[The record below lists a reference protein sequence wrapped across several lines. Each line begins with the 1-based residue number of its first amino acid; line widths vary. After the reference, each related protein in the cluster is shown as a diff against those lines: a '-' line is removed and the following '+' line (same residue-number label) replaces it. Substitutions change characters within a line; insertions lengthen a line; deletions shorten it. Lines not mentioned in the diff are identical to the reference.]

1 MKRLLDVVTV
11 LLFLPF
17 FLPIAFLTALLVL
30 IFLGRPVF
38 FTQKRAGRNGKIFN
52 LVKFRTMKNGIGNDS
67 ERLTRFGCFL
77 RSTSL
82 DEIPQ
87 LWNVLKGDM
96 SLVGPRPLPVEY
108 LPRYSSFQMRRH
120 EVLPGITGWAQVH
133 GRNQLDWEDKFRY
146 DVEYVDNITFKGDVK
161 ILVQTVMTV
170 LQGKGI
176 SSETSATMEEFMG
189 TVEDAVK

>member
-38 FTQKRAGRNGKIFN
+38 FTQKRAGCNGKIFN
-52 LVKFRTMKNGIGNDS
+52 LVKFRTMKSGNGKDS

-108 LPRYSSFQMRRH
+108 LPRYSSFQARRH

-146 DVEYVDNITFKGDVK
+146 DVEYVDNQSLYLDFLIIVK
-161 ILVQTVMTV
+161 TVKEVILRR
-170 LQGKGI
+170 GI
-176 SSETSATMEEFMG
+176 SHGAESTMSEFLG
-189 TVEDAVK
+189 

>member
-17 FLPIAFLTALLVL
+17 FLPIAFLTVLLVL

-38 FTQKRAGRNGKIFN
+38 FTQKRAGRNGKPFN
-52 LVKFRTMKNGIGNDS
+52 FVKFRTMKNGIGNDS

-146 DVEYVDNITFKGDVK
+146 DVEYVDNWSFLLDLR
-161 ILVQTVMTV
+161 ILFMTV
-170 LQGKGI
+170 KQVILRRGI
-176 SSETSATMEEFMG
+176 SHGAEPTMSEFLG
-189 TVEDAVK
+189 